1 MCPEAFPGEFW
12 CHPAHSQDMKGFVSV
27 ADETLQGEFQDQ
39 QNVSSIFTLGDVNE
53 REQQNNIWG
62 LLHLSSSKTKHSGL

>member
-1 MCPEAFPGEFW
+1 MCPKAFPGEFW
-12 CHPAHSQDMKGFVSV
+12 CHPAHSQDTKGFVSV
-27 ADETLQGEFQDQ
+27 ADKTLQGEFQDQ

-62 LLHLSSSKTKHSGL
+62 LFHLSSSKMKHSRL